1 MGGQGDRL
9 KNAFNL
15 IGVLDSKS
23 IHCFLSVVIIYSWQR
38 NNQISHKLLVL
49 PFHHCM
55 VSATP
60 IIPPMITSLQI
71 FSIPTVNSIWT
82 HAFAET
88 KIWHQ
93 KGIKRRAVNDQDSS
107 SACFSCFLNS
117 KPWKVILVKQPR
129 WRKQFILSLLKCK
142 VTGVGSLRHL
152 EKEREE
158 SVRRLTTTDNKA
170 ILGRRMD
177 SIYHLHVSAWSVK
190 THKERF
196 AFSLQSFAKAI
207 QEWQEWLCFN
217 KMAAVHCQKSLSKAA
232 SSLDWLIHK
241 FPMLVP

>member
-1 MGGQGDRL
+1 MMLSCPGCQCHVCIQSACMCLCTCLYMGGQGDRL
-9 KNAFNL
+9 KSVFNL

-38 NNQISHKLLVL
+38 NNQISHKLLIL

-117 KPWKVILVKQPR
+117 KPWKVILVKQP
-129 WRKQFILSLLKCK
+129 S
-142 VTGVGSLRHL
+142 TEDG
-152 EKEREE
+152 E
-158 SVRRLTTTDNKA
+158 N
-170 ILGRRMD
+170 
-177 SIYHLHVSAWSVK
+177 
-190 THKERF
+190 
-196 AFSLQSFAKAI
+196 
-207 QEWQEWLCFN
+207 
-217 KMAAVHCQKSLSKAA
+217 
-232 SSLDWLIHK
+232 SSYSHS
-241 FPMLVP
+241 